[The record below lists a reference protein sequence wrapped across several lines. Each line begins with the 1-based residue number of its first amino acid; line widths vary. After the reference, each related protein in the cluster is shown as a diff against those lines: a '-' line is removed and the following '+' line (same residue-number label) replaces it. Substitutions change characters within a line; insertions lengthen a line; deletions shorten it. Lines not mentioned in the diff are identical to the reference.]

1 MNVRLSLFYLHTDHF
16 LGSHESLVSPASPA
30 SNASN
35 GGIYSVRIG
44 LPSYVLEQQICY
56 SLGTKF
62 LSGRCSGKNGLS
74 LFKSA

>member
-35 GGIYSVRIG
+35 GGIYSVSTG
-44 LPSYVLEQQICY
+44 LPSYVFKQQIRY
-56 SLGTKF
+56 SFGANF
-62 LSGRCSGKNGLS
+62 LNGRSSGENGM
-74 LFKSA
+74 FKSI